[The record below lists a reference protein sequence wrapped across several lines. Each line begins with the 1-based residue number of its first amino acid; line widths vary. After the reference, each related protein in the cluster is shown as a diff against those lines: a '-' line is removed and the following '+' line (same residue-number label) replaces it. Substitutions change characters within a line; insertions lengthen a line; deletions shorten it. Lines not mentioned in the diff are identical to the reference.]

1 MRTVPRAPLL
11 PLPLL
16 AARSLF
22 CPLST
27 HPPAFP
33 PSPPPL
39 PPPRTP
45 AGYSRT
51 EAARHPLP
59 LLLLND
65 GQNLFDDRLS
75 FSGCSWRAAEAAAHL
90 ITSGQLPPFLLV
102 GIDHAGADR

>member
-1 MRTVPRAPLL
+1 MDPSPCSPHSQWPDHPSQRLSACLAP
-11 PLPLL
+11 
-16 AARSLF
+16 S
-22 CPLST
+22 
-27 HPPAFP
+27 HPPASAP
-33 PSPPPL
+33 AS
-39 PPPRTP
+39 P

-90 ITSGQLPPFLLV
+90 IASGQLPPFLLV